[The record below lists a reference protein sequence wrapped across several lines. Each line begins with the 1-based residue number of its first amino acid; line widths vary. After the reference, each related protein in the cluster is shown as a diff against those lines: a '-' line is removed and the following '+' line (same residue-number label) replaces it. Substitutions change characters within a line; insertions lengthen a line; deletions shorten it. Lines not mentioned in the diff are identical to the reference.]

1 MGETMKAG
9 VLALVGLVA
18 LLIGGCDGGLPQ
30 YKKPWPWEREVDAVE
45 RYVRGYVRFVDLTID
60 DFEAYADN
68 VLNGR
73 PVSASRFDRVMAIL
87 PDERN
92 LYAVLGKVMETP
104 QAAYLS
110 DQDKVYLDRIVEAL
124 TAELKNRRKVMVAK
138 VEAIKTTDD
147 AQVSLTELENA
158 FHGMADFIRYVKT
171 MDDIETAVF
180 AQAIKKRVQAMPL
193 EETIIKTILERPEGY
208 RKEYE
213 LRKTEISGAMYD
225 AAEAYVKNRM
235 PPLKGDAIGA
245 FQMFL
250 ATEAAYGIDGY
261 VNTSL
266 DRKGYYSVLP
276 DGDEEDFRER
286 LRKALKVKAMEP
298 G

>member
-1 MGETMKAG
+1 MKAG
-9 VLALVGLVA
+9 VLALVGVLA
-18 LLIGGCDGGLPQ
+18 LLMAGCDGDFPQ

-45 RYVRGYVRFVDLTID
+45 RYVRSYVRFVELTFN
-60 DFEAYADN
+60 DFEVYAEN

-73 PVSASRFDRVMAIL
+73 PVSASRFDRVLAI
-87 PDERN
+87 PANDRN
-92 LYAVLGKVMETP
+92 LYAVLSKVMETP

-124 TAELKNRRKVMVAK
+124 SDELKNRRKAMVAK
-138 VEAIKTTDD
+138 VRAIKATDE
-147 AQVSLTELENA
+147 AQVSISELENA
-158 FHGMADFIRYVKT
+158 FHGMGDFIRHVKT

-180 AQAIKKRVQAMPL
+180 AQAIKKRVQAMQL

-225 AAEAYVKNRM
+225 AAEDYVKNRM
-235 PPLKGDAIGA
+235 PPLKGNATGA

-250 ATEAAYGIDGY
+250 ASEAAYGLDGY

-266 DRKGYYSVLP
+266 DRKGYYAVLP
-276 DGDEEDFRER
+276 DDEEDAFRER
-286 LRKALKVKAMEP
+286 LRKALKVKAQEP